1 MSIDINT
8 ILSALGNPAV
18 TMIGGTLLGFGF
30 SLLIK
35 SNPGAATAVDH
46 LADYNAALIE
56 AVDGAEQTGFIG
68 ARKLSV
74 ALTAMEKWLADNGFN
89 GNARDVT
96 MERVRT
102 DIELVR
108 SALFPSK
115 AA

>member
-1 MSIDINT
+1 MDINT
-8 ILSALGNPAV
+8 ILGILNNPLAGMVGGILLSA
-18 TMIGGTLLGFGF
+18 GF
-30 SLLIK
+30 SLFIK
-35 SNPGAATAVDH
+35 ANPGAALAVDH

-56 AVDGAEQTGFIG
+56 AVGGAEATGFPG

-74 ALTAMEKWLADNGFN
+74 ALVAMEKWLAENGVK

-108 SALFPSK
+108 AALFPSQTVK
-115 AA
+115 